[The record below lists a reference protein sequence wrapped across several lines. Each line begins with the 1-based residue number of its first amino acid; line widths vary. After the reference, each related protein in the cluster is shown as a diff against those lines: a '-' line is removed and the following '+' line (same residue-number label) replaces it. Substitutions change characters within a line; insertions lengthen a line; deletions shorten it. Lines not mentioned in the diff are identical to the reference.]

1 MPTADVNG
9 ITIHYEVHGRGR
21 PLLVILGL
29 GSDVSENTAL
39 IDELAAQCQVVA
51 FDNRGA
57 GRSGKPDAPYSIEM
71 MAEDALGI
79 MDAVQLP
86 RAAVLGISLGGRIAM
101 ELALRHPERVERLLL
116 VSTSARITPN
126 WRRRHLWPIL
136 AGLPLFR
143 SRYPQPRFAFVHQ
156 LPRVGRLQRCSAA
169 APAPDAN
176 AHPSRTERPVGATS
190 PRRAAAPR
198 HSRVDHDGLSRRTS
212 FLPHPRETALCRG
225 RRSVR
230 LLASRPSRRPAVR
243 IRWEVVMDGKDLRPL
258 PVA

>member
-9 ITIHYEVHGRGR
+9 ITLHYEVHGQGR

-39 IDELAAQCQVVA
+39 IDDLAARCQVVA

-79 MDAVQLP
+79 MDALQLP

-101 ELALRHPERVERLLL
+101 ELALCHPERVERLLL
-116 VSTSARITPN
+116 VSTSAQITPN

-136 AGLPLFR
+136 AGLPFFR
-143 SRYPQPRFAFVHQ
+143 SRYPQPRYAFVRQLRASDGYNATPQLHQ
-156 LPRVGRLQRCSAA
+156 LQMPTLILHGRRDRA
-169 APAPDAN
+169 APPRLAEQLHRGIPGSSMMVFRGG
-176 AHPSRTERPVGATS
+176 HLFFLIRERRRFVEAVGQF
-190 PRRAAAPR
+190 
-198 HSRVDHDGLSRRTS
+198 V
-212 FLPHPRETALCRG
+212 C
-225 RRSVR
+225 
-230 LLASRPSRRPAVR
+230 
-243 IRWEVVMDGKDLRPL
+243 
-258 PVA
+258 

>member
-156 LPRVGRLQRCSAA
+156 L
-169 APAPDAN
+169 
-176 AHPSRTERPVGATS
+176 
-190 PRRAAAPR
+190 RASDGYNAAPR
-198 HSRVDHDGLSRRTS
+198 LHQLRMPTLILHGRSDRSAPLRLAEQLHRGIPGSTMMVFRGGHLFFLIRERRR
-212 FLPHPRETALCRG
+212 FVEAVG
-225 RRSVR
+225 RFVC
-230 LLASRPSRRPAVR
+230 
-243 IRWEVVMDGKDLRPL
+243 
-258 PVA
+258 